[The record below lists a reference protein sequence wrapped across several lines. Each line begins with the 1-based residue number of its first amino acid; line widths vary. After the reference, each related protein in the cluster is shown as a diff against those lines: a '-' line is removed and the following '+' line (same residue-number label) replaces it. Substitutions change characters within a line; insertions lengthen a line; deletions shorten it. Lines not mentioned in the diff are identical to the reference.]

1 MSVQKLYLFK
11 GRTLVI
17 ATMHGKEKV
26 IAPILEKALGVKIK
40 IPENFNTDQ
49 YGTFTGEIDRELNP
63 IEVAKVK
70 CIAASKST
78 GCSLAVASEGSF
90 GAHPSMYF
98 MPADDEVM
106 VFMDLK
112 NDIIIK
118 ARVLSTQTN
127 FNSGSFT
134 DWSSA
139 KEFSTKIGFPSH
151 KLILRKEQSKN
162 NEVIK
167 GIDNWNLL
175 KDTFYSYFAKFGSVF
190 LETDMRAMHNPT
202 RMQVIEEATTKL
214 VEVILCKCPDCNLPG
229 YDVEQAIGGLP
240 CELCNMPTKSTL
252 ALKYKCMKCNYSTI
266 KEFPYGKVCESPQF
280 CDFCNP

>member
-1 MSVQKLYLFK
+1 MQSLDIFK

-26 IAPILEKALGVKIK
+26 IAPILEKVLGVEIK
-40 IPENFNTDQ
+40 LPDNFNTDQ
-49 YGTFTGEIDRELNP
+49 YGTFTGEIDRDLNP
-63 IEVAKVK
+63 IEVAKIK

-90 GAHPSMYF
+90 GPHPSMYF
-98 MPADDEVM
+98 MPADDEIM
-106 VFMDLK
+106 IFMDLK
-112 NDIIIK
+112 NDTIIK

-127 FNSGSFT
+127 FNSSSFT
-134 DWSSA
+134 DWNSA
-139 KEFSTKIGFPSH
+139 KEFAKKIGFPFH
-151 KLILRKEQSKN
+151 ALILRKEQN
-162 NEVIK
+162 NIKEVIK

-175 KDTFYSYFAKFGSVF
+175 RNNFYAYLSKFGSVF

-202 RMQVIEEATTKL
+202 RMKVIEEVTTRL
-214 VEVILCKCPDCNLPG
+214 VEVISRKCPDCSWPG
-229 YDVEQAIGGLP
+229 YDVDQTISGLT

-252 ALKYKCMKCNYSTI
+252 ALKYKCMKCNYSSI
-266 KEFPYGKVCESPQF
+266 KEFPYGKKHEDPQF